1 MDPLLE
7 IQIPVLQDNA
17 GKTKSNNCINF
28 LNDKTLG
35 EETNAVMF
43 GREKML
49 IFVRPIVNQISSG
62 PHLVIPQYIRL
73 QKSPTLKINR
83 SQLSQTLIS

>member
-1 MDPLLE
+1 MDPQLE
-7 IQIPVLQDNA
+7 IQIPVPQDNA

-43 GREKML
+43 GREEML
-49 IFVRPIVNQISSG
+49 IFVQPIVNHLHLSSDTSG
-62 PHLVIPQYIRL
+62 DPSVQ
-73 QKSPTLKINR
+73 
-83 SQLSQTLIS
+83 